1 MLYERHLE
9 EGHTMYTAD
18 SKLPV
23 KQERIKQLRAR
34 NGLSIAGLE
43 ARISTLF
50 EQKRCRKK
58 IGKSILQRIE
68 TDEDPKIPFW
78 QISTIALAFDVAPD
92 SIVDTQILN
101 VREVDLYKVFE
112 GSILSNMRSDVDGIR
127 FRMDQEP
134 GEIEAQDAVIRLLE
148 LLQSKS
154 PKALVEATKFKFE
167 LRNIIDTLF
176 NHNLALY
183 VNKSHQVAPFDVG
196 EYNRFTGEN
205 DVYFSIVNNPE
216 VTPEIEDHFD
226 GIGLCDVLLI
236 SLSGAEH
243 DLVSTEHNMDP
254 ANLIH
259 AHSEDVFLIENLA
272 RLAGGEEK
280 ISWSE
285 LETMADHEFVSERAR
300 LLENERRKQRKDD
313 KT

>member
-1 MLYERHLE
+1 
-9 EGHTMYTAD
+9 MYTAD

-23 KQERIKQLRAR
+23 KQERIKLLRAQ

-43 ARISTLF
+43 ARINTLV
-50 EQKRCRKK
+50 EQKRCKKK

-68 TDEDPKIPFW
+68 TNEDPKIPYW
-78 QISTIALAFDVAPD
+78 QISTIALALDVAPD

-101 VREVDLYKVFE
+101 VREVELYKVHE
-112 GSILSNMRSDVDGIR
+112 GSTLAKMRNDVDGFR
-127 FRMDQEP
+127 FRMDEEP
-134 GEIEAQDAVIRLLE
+134 GKPEAQDAVIRLLE
-148 LLQSKS
+148 LLQTKS
-154 PKALVEATKFKFE
+154 PKELVEATKFKFE

-183 VNKSHQVAPFDVG
+183 VSKSHQVAPFNVG
-196 EYNRFTGEN
+196 EYNKFTGEN
-205 DVYFSIVNNPE
+205 DAYFIVVNNPE

-254 ANLIH
+254 ANFIH
-259 AHSEDVFLIENLA
+259 EHSNDVFLIENLA

-285 LETMADHEFVSERAR
+285 LHTMADHEFVSERAC
-300 LLENERRKQRKDD
+300 LLENERRKSRKDD